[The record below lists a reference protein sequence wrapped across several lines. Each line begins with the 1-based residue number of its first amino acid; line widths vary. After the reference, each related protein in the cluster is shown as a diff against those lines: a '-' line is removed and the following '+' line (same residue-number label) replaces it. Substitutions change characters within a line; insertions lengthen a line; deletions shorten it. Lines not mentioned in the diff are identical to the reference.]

1 MESLA
6 ARHKVA
12 QNSSF
17 QTYYKLHSPFGLYLK
32 DYTTYSPLELYLKYS
47 FCNNNGG

>member
-17 QTYYKLHSPFGLYLK
+17 QTYHKLYSPFGLYLK
-32 DYTTYSPLELYLKYS
+32 DYTIYSPLELYLKYS
-47 FCNNNGG
+47 FYNKGG